1 MRLPLQFDAP
11 VNIVP
16 SGNRTG
22 HMRHIQCRM
31 PAAVRQRPW
40 YSGTPAAVARRS
52 TDDLTANTRV
62 RMTAGSS
69 IDYDALTQEALR
81 GVVRKILTQ
90 VLAKGGLPGEH
101 HFYIAFDTQAP
112 GVVLSRRLK
121 EKYPEEMMIVLQ
133 HRFWDLA
140 VTEEGF
146 EVKLTFDGIPERLCI
161 PFEALRVFFDPS
173 VRYTLQF
180 GEAAAGEDTQDG
192 ARRRGETGPRQAGDR
207 RARTRAVRSRQEN
220 GAELSPAAAVVAP
233 QASAPASGGAATPV
247 PTAPTVFAPRP
258 VAAVPASQEVAASD
272 TPAKEGA
279 KVFSLDQFRKK

>member
-1 MRLPLQFDAP
+1 
-11 VNIVP
+11 
-16 SGNRTG
+16 
-22 HMRHIQCRM
+22 
-31 PAAVRQRPW
+31 
-40 YSGTPAAVARRS
+40 
-52 TDDLTANTRV
+52 
-62 RMTAGSS
+62 MTAESS

-146 EVKLTFDGIPERLCI
+146 EVKLTFDGIPERLCV

-180 GEAAAGEDTQDG
+180 GEAAAGNDAQDGG
-192 ARRRGETGPRQAGDR
+192 ARRRGAEPGPRQAGDR
-207 RARTRAVRSRQEN
+207 RARTRALRSRQDN
-220 GAELSPAAAVVAP
+220 GTEQVPAAAVATP
-233 QASAPASGGAATPV
+233 QASVQPGELAPSTPTPMPV

-258 VAAVPASQEVAASD
+258 VVVAPASQPAPAAGSD
-272 TPAKEGA
+272 APAKEGA